1 MTDIYLLI
9 QALISGLVC
18 GLILFQSIFVAPVVF
33 RELPEES
40 RPIIL
45 RSLFPKLF
53 KSIAI
58 GGFLFTLSAFLAGSD
73 IFLPYIIGIFTFLS
87 GLICNLMVNP
97 TNRAR
102 DESEVGK
109 QTPEGVEPRLAGHV
123 ARPGVGGD
131 RARSQRN
138 TCR

>member
-73 IFLPYIIGIFTFLS
+73 IFLPYIIGIFTFFS

-97 TNRAR
+97 TNLAR
-102 DESEVGK
+102 DEGNDNAFK
-109 QTPEGVEPRLAGHV
+109 RLHTV
-123 ARPGVGGD
+123 SVVLTMLVLL
-131 RARSQRN
+131 SN
-138 TCR
+138 FLWTFL